1 MPSDQPGENHDSSIH
16 LLARA
21 RAGDRNALERLVER
35 HRPALRRWAAGRLP
49 RWARDRVDTDDLVQD
64 TLMQTVKKI
73 EAFEPRHNGALQAYL
88 RQALQNRLRDEI
100 RHQRRSPKRAELDDA
115 TVVDEPSP
123 LEMAVGQENLERYE
137 AALTRL
143 SDGDRE
149 LIVLRI
155 EMGAS
160 YEELATAMGKPS
172 PNAARV
178 AVMRALLRLGEE
190 LADER

>member
-1 MPSDQPGENHDSSIH
+1 
-16 LLARA
+16 
-21 RAGDRNALERLVER
+21 LERLVER